1 MNDDFIVP
9 LAIFLVIGIVVAV
22 STYLSNKNR
31 ILRELKKSPSKPINT
46 VKDKEYVRLHGT
58 VEAINDPLIAP
69 LSKRP
74 CVYYHIIVERKGD
87 KSWHTVINDFKYSPF
102 YLVSGGEKAKIRA
115 HDKSALLFHLVV
127 DHNKRSGWSTNP
139 SQAMTQYLKSQNYDG
154 QTWLFKS
161 NKTLRYKE
169 AILQIGEDVVVK
181 GNAEWKRLEEPIE
194 GFNFSRLLELTGNYR
209 QRLIVTDLPKALK
222 TLPKRR

>member
-1 MNDDFIVP
+1 MNDDLIFP
-9 LAIFLVIGIVVAV
+9 LAVFAVIGIVAAF
-22 STYLSNKNR
+22 SYYFSKKNR

-87 KSWHTVINDFKYSPF
+87 KNWHTVINDFKCSPF

-115 HDKSALLFHLVV
+115 HDKRALLFHLVV
-127 DHNKRSGWSTNP
+127 DHNTRSGWSTQP
-139 SQAMTQYLKSQNYDG
+139 TRAMTQYLKSQDYDG

-169 AILQIGEDVVVK
+169 AILEVGEDVVVK
-181 GNAEWKRLEEPIE
+181 GNAEWKRLDQPIE
-194 GFNFSRLLELTGNYR
+194 GFNFSRLLQLSGNYR

-222 TLPKRR
+222 TLPKHR